1 MEMLLDAV
9 SWLLILVGS
18 VFLIVGGIG
27 IVRLPDMF
35 TRMHGAGIV
44 DTLGACAVLIGLM
57 VQAGFTIV
65 AIKLVLIVVFI
76 LFTSPTTTH
85 ALARAALGG
94 GARPQVDES
103 SVDAG
108 VGEGEPPSKT

>member
-1 MEMLLDAV
+1 MEMLLDSV
-9 SWLLILVGS
+9 SWLLILIGS
-18 VFLIVGGIG
+18 VFLVVGGIG
-27 IVRLPDMF
+27 VVRLPDVF
-35 TRMHGAGIV
+35 TRMHGAGVI
-44 DTLGACAVLIGLM
+44 DTVGACAVLIGLM

-94 GARPQVDES
+94 GARPQVHES
-103 SVDAG
+103 PEDVG